1 MTRTK
6 AWFSPGSGTGISSNR
21 KTSGPPKLWRR
32 TAFMLTDQSART
44 ASESGQERKEKPA
57 RESFPGGPD
66 CYALRKT
73 KTALVDR
80 HTSRGQILRLWQ
92 LHRQAT
98 STSPRRDL
106 TSDD

>member
-57 RESFPGGPD
+57 RESFPGGPR

-73 KTALVDR
+73 KTALFERD
-80 HTSRGQILRLWQ
+80 TSRFQILRLWQ
-92 LHRQAT
+92 INRQDT
-98 STSPRRDL
+98 LFDPGRDL
-106 TSDD
+106 TSVD